1 MTAHVRE
8 NVEKKEHSSTA
19 GGTEAGT
26 TSLEFSVEIPQNI
39 GNLKTQMY
47 HSWAYTKKM
56 SHHAPRHMF
65 FYVHN
70 SLVYYS

>member
-19 GGTEAGT
+19 GGTEAGI

-39 GNLKTQMY
+39 GNRST
-47 HSWAYTKKM
+47 
-56 SHHAPRHMF
+56 
-65 FYVHN
+65 
-70 SLVYYS
+70 

>member
-1 MTAHVRE
+1 MTAHVGE

-39 GNLKTQMY
+39 GNR
-47 HSWAYTKKM
+47 SI
-56 SHHAPRHMF
+56 
-65 FYVHN
+65 
-70 SLVYYS
+70 

>member
-26 TSLEFSVEIPQNI
+26 TSLEFSVEIAQNRSEERRV
-39 GNLKTQMY
+39 GKECRL
-47 HSWAYTKKM
+47 
-56 SHHAPRHMF
+56 
-65 FYVHN
+65 
-70 SLVYYS
+70 